1 MKKIILSS
9 LFALSLI
16 NATAQDSLVVFYKL
30 NYLNNTQDIS
40 GNNHNASVHGN
51 SLLLTTDNC
60 GTDSSAS
67 TFDTSIVVSDSSIT
81 SDISSGHTIS
91 MWVKFYPFAASG
103 TIMKYGNIEIFY
115 NSYYISYTNGV
126 DTLNIANPL
135 PTQWQWFN
143 YTVTNDN
150 STIKAQTKLYSG
162 TLNYATTVNTS
173 TVLNISD
180 TLKVGSISNYINS
193 SMYNFAL
200 FNKAL
205 TSAQIDTL
213 VSTCVSHVGV
223 NEVNSVSENIHPNP
237 ASGII
242 FVSKQKENIF
252 LYDLTGK
259 LIKSEFSNTI
269 DVSDISNGNY
279 IISVNNT
286 KTIVTINH

>member
-1 MKKIILSS
+1 M
-9 LFALSLI
+9 
-16 NATAQDSLVVFYKL
+16 
-30 NYLNNTQDIS
+30 
-40 GNNHNASVHGN
+40 
-51 SLLLTTDNC
+51 
-60 GTDSSAS
+60 
-67 TFDTSIVVSDSSIT
+67 
-81 SDISSGHTIS
+81 
-91 MWVKFYPFAASG
+91 
-103 TIMKYGNIEIFY
+103 
-115 NSYYISYTNGV
+115 
-126 DTLNIANPL
+126 
-135 PTQWQWFN
+135 
-143 YTVTNDN
+143 
-150 STIKAQTKLYSG
+150 
-162 TLNYATTVNTS
+162 NTS